1 MDLARRLQSKAK
13 LVKLGQVVAL
23 PVRRALH
30 TDYHG
35 RLPMP
40 LYSLQGPKAR
50 LKDLQVALREIEQG
64 ESEGTGDS
72 HVEELESLH
81 EKFINAGTTKEKLRE
96 KIQMYLAGE
105 VHSEV
110 VEALDARL
118 LACHDVL
125 LEDLSEPLLEGF
137 LQDVKRFQSPNEVV
151 GGGMDQVR
159 EELYG
164 PTALPILTSDAKAKA
179 CFSGAE
185 PRRRQLVIERVA
197 LNVAYREFLESQRHL
212 EELGKGSARSGVQQL
227 CHRWV
232 KTLAELLKDEQ
243 CALRQGKGSRAFK
256 ELQNCG
262 LAPDLMAILAS
273 QTLLNLIFLPNYRHK
288 DDLQADARAGKYGE
302 VPFVTIA
309 TQIGEAVQMERYHL
323 DAKIN
328 LKDDPGG
335 QQWKQRWRQAAY
347 TDARRTVQFGSCLAD
362 MLIEY
367 AEVDLAAHQ
376 VASSSTSASPRLV
389 KAFNHRLRREGKKKV
404 GVVSLDPQ
412 VRAMVDEV
420 GLWRF
425 IHPKHKPMILPP
437 APWRPGGF
445 RPQGPYLIHKVEFV
459 RTNAQQLTN
468 LPSYNPTSVARVMD
482 FLGQVPWKVNGR
494 ILRLMRQV
502 QLEDLGIA
510 GVPLQKDPEVPKLPA
525 EDEELT
531 DAERKDRRIRHFNAQ
546 RLCRELQ
553 SERPTFELKLQVA
566 EEFLHAEKVYFPHNV
581 DFRGRSYPI
590 PPHLNHIGDDVSRG
604 LLQFAEGKAL
614 GPEGLFWLKV
624 NLANLFGKN
633 KVSLEDRAA
642 WVDAQRE
649 TIVKVVKD
657 PLKAENVEWWSK
669 ADDGPW
675 QALARCFEL
684 EEIWAS
690 PRPQEYISH
699 LPVHMDGSCNGLQ
712 HYAAL
717 GRDVKGGEAVNLVPA
732 EKPQDVYTVV
742 LNVVKRK
749 VQEDADSTDESKE
762 VKRVKARRLQEL
774 DVLQR
779 KVVKQTIMTI
789 CYGVTRLGAMRQV
802 QGQLEDSVGEKVEAE
817 EIKALAVYLSGM
829 VLNSIEDVFSEA
841 KKIQTWFEQISKLF
855 NCAEAPISWIS
866 PVGLACA
873 QPYHKPKVVVISS
886 KRQTVSLRTG
896 DDVPINK
903 NKQRMGFPPNFIHS
917 LDASH
922 MMMVAERCQQ
932 RQIAFAAV
940 HDSFWSHAAD
950 IPVLNEEI
958 REAFIELYQKP
969 VLQDLY
975 EDLCVHLGG
984 PTVPEVPLPGELDVS
999 VVRESR
1005 YLFS

>member
-243 CALRQGKGSRAFK
+243 S
-256 ELQNCG
+256 
-262 LAPDLMAILAS
+262 PDLMAILAS

-412 VRAMVDEV
+412 

-445 RPQGPYLIHKVEFV
+445 RPQGPYLIHKEFHYALQQWAGPFS
-459 RTNAQQLTN
+459 TNWYKYILT
-468 LPSYNPTSVARVMD
+468 
-482 FLGQVPWKVNGR
+482 VPWIPVIHFFGLNDTGSLFALEWWMHFPDEGAGGKCNKDFWNKWVPRRLYHNAFVVTLWALVWLLGTYPLGR
-494 ILRLMRQV
+494 PLSEGWRFMFTVSFFARIGFSAAWMFITNFTHSLPWNEFLAQDPGRTWPILHNVMALVLGGKHRWNEMLFHDVHHAFPNAVGTLSQRGRFHGWEKV

-546 RLCRELQ
+546 RLCRELH
-553 SERPTFELKLQVA
+553 SKERPTFELKLQVA

-690 PRPQEYISH
+690 PRPQEPPSPRVSGNTSVIFQFTW
-699 LPVHMDGSCNGLQ
+699 MD
-712 HYAAL
+712 
-717 GRDVKGGEAVNLVPA
+717 PA
-732 EKPQDVYTVV
+732 MDC
-742 LNVVKRK
+742 
-749 VQEDADSTDESKE
+749 STTRRWVEMS
-762 VKRVKARRLQEL
+762 RGARR
-774 DVLQR
+774 
-779 KVVKQTIMTI
+779 
-789 CYGVTRLGAMRQV
+789 
-802 QGQLEDSVGEKVEAE
+802 
-817 EIKALAVYLSGM
+817 
-829 VLNSIEDVFSEA
+829 
-841 KKIQTWFEQISKLF
+841 
-855 NCAEAPISWIS
+855 
-866 PVGLACA
+866 
-873 QPYHKPKVVVISS
+873 
-886 KRQTVSLRTG
+886 
-896 DDVPINK
+896 
-903 NKQRMGFPPNFIHS
+903 
-917 LDASH
+917 
-922 MMMVAERCQQ
+922 
-932 RQIAFAAV
+932 
-940 HDSFWSHAAD
+940 
-950 IPVLNEEI
+950 
-958 REAFIELYQKP
+958 
-969 VLQDLY
+969 
-975 EDLCVHLGG
+975 
-984 PTVPEVPLPGELDVS
+984 
-999 VVRESR
+999 
-1005 YLFS
+1005 